1 MKGIPISNIL
11 IILRCPKCHGKLEI
25 DDTGSHLTCQS
36 DPSHRFPITDGIPSF
51 VRHEEISPEDA
62 EWAFEY
68 DETAEEYDE
77 AVKTYSNWLGVD
89 MKEEF
94 LRVLESI
101 PIKPSSR
108 ILDVSTG
115 TGNVIFGIEELHPGI
130 DCEFVGVDLSIGM
143 LRVAQRKFSEAQMAV
158 PLLHTQV
165 MELPFDDDSFDVVTH
180 SGGINTFSDI
190 PTALREWVRVLKPDG
205 FAWICDEGI
214 SPALR
219 KTRRG
224 AEIVNKNKLFGL
236 QPPLRHLPP
245 QVKNI
250 SLRWLARDTFY
261 IMMCQKLSEEELRE
275 VHPLK
280 VWFTAEI

>member
-1 MKGIPISNIL
+1 M
-11 IILRCPKCHGKLEI
+11 
-25 DDTGSHLTCQS
+25 TCQS
-36 DPSHRFPITDGIPSF
+36 DPSHRFPISDGIPSF
-51 VRHEEISPEDA
+51 VRREEISPEDA
-62 EWAFEY
+62 AWVFEY

-77 AVKTYSNWLGVD
+77 AVKIYDEWLGLD

-94 LRVLESI
+94 LRVLEGV
-101 PIKPSSR
+101 PVKPSSC

-115 TGNVIFGIEELHPGI
+115 TGFVIFGIEGLHPGI
-130 DCEFVGVDLSIGM
+130 DCEFFGVDLSIGM

-190 PTALREWVRVLKPDG
+190 PAALGEWVRVLKPEG
-205 FAWICDEGI
+205 FMWIGDEGV

-224 AEIVNKNKLFGL
+224 AEIMNKNKLFGL

-250 SLRWLARDTFY
+250 SLRWLAKDTFY
-261 IMMCQKLSEEELRE
+261 SMTCQKLSEEELGE
-275 VHPLK
+275 VRPLK

>member
-1 MKGIPISNIL
+1 MKGTPLSNVL
-11 IILRCPKCHGKLEI
+11 VILRCPKCYGKMEF
-25 DDTGSHLTCQS
+25 DVTGSHLTCQS
-36 DPSHRFPITDGIPSF
+36 DPLHRFPITDGIPSF
-51 VRHEEISPEDA
+51 VRREEISPEDA
-62 EWAFEY
+62 AWVFEY

-77 AVKTYSNWLGVD
+77 AVKIYDEWLGVD

-94 LRVLESI
+94 LRVLERI
-101 PIKPSSR
+101 PIQPSSR

-115 TGNVIFGIEELHPGI
+115 TGNVIFGIEGLHPGN
-130 DCEFVGVDLSIGM
+130 DCGFVGVDLSIGM
-143 LRVAQRKFSEAQMAV
+143 LRVAQRKFSEAQMTV

-190 PTALREWVRVLKPDG
+190 PSALGEWVRVLKPEG
-205 FAWICDEGI
+205 FMWIGDEGV

-224 AEIVNKNKLFGL
+224 AEIMNKNKLFGL
-236 QPPLRHLPP
+236 KPPLRHLPP

-250 SLRWLARDTFY
+250 TLRWLARDTFY
-261 IMMCQKLSEEELRE
+261 SMTCQKLSEEELGE

>member
-1 MKGIPISNIL
+1 MGTPLSMIKD
-11 IILRCPKCHGKLEI
+11 ILRCPKCFEKLVT
-25 DDTGSHLTCQS
+25 DNSGSILACRG
-36 DPSHRFPITDGIPSF
+36 DPSHSYPIIDGIPRF
-51 VRHEEISPEDA
+51 VKREEISPEDA
-62 EWAFEY
+62 HWVFDY
-68 DETAEEYDE
+68 DETVEDYDSFVLVYNE
-77 AVKTYSNWLGVD
+77 WLGIDLV
-89 MKEEF
+89 KEFKKAIEEIP
-94 LRVLESI
+94 VES
-101 PIKPSSR
+101 SSR

-115 TGNVIFGIEELHPGI
+115 TGNMIFRIVELHPETEI
-130 DCEFVGVDLSIGM
+130 VFVGVDLSIGM
-143 LRVAQRKFSEAQMAV
+143 LRVAQRKLSEARVAV

-190 PTALREWVRVLKPDG
+190 PAALREWVRVLKPNG
-205 FAWICDEGI
+205 FLWISDEGV

-224 AEIVNKNKLFGL
+224 AEIMKENKLFGL
-236 QPPLRHLPP
+236 QPPLRRLPP

-261 IMMCQKLSEEELRE
+261 CMTCQKLSEEELRDLS
-275 VHPLK
+275 PLK